1 MIKVEDHLY
10 DFKVAVPLIVSLLAF
25 QEPLPNKMLNK
36 LAEDPDD
43 IPLRNEF
50 NE

>member
-1 MIKVEDHLY
+1 
-10 DFKVAVPLIVSLLAF
+10 
-25 QEPLPNKMLNK
+25 MLNK

-50 NE
+50 KEQYLT